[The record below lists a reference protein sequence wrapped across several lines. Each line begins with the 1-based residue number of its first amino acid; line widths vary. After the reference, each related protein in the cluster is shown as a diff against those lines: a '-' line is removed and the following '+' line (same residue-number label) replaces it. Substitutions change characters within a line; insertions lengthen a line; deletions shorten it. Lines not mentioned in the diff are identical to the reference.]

1 MLMSV
6 VCKFKYNTQET
17 ITWLR
22 RSAFLFIYLFIY
34 LIHYTGSAHYLQRS
48 TFKQFSR
55 KLLFVLF
62 ITSHKVAR
70 NAYAMETSG
79 AKIHL

>member
-1 MLMSV
+1 MLMLV
-6 VCKFKYNTQET
+6 VCRFKYNTQET
-17 ITWLR
+17 IPCF
-22 RSAFLFIYLFIY
+22 RSCDYLFIYLFIY
-34 LIHYTGSAHYLQRS
+34 LFNYTGSADYLQRS

>member
-1 MLMSV
+1 MLMLV
-6 VCKFKYNTQET
+6 VCRFKYNTQET
-17 ITWLR
+17 ITCFR
-22 RSAFLFIYLFIY
+22 RCDYLFIYLFN
-34 LIHYTGSAHYLQRS
+34 YTLSADYLQRS

>member
-1 MLMSV
+1 MSV
-6 VCKFKYNTQET
+6 VCRFN
-17 ITWLR
+17 ITLR
-22 RSAFLFIYLFIY
+22 RQLLASEGVIIYLFIH
-34 LIHYTGSAHYLQRS
+34 LITPEVPT

-79 AKIHL
+79 GKVHL

>member
-22 RSAFLFIYLFIY
+22 RSAFLFIY

-79 AKIHL
+79 AGIHL